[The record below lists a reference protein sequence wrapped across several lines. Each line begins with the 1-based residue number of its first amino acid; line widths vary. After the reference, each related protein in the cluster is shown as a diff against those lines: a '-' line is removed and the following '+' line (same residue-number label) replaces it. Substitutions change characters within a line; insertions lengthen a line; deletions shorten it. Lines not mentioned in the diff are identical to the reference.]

1 LVKILN
7 RMKKSLALLL
17 LSLSTAL
24 LFSQDKDQPLLQQ
37 TTPTTTTTDGRP
49 IMGDTN
55 VNFEG
60 DKPHISEYKIISY
73 ERDTT
78 YVDTTLTIY
87 KDYRFNYLR
96 RDDYNLMP
104 FANVGQTYNTLAY
117 DFSDLRLKPRMG
129 ARARHFNY
137 MEIEDISY
145 YHVPTPLT
153 ELYYKTAFEQ
163 GHQLDAFFTVNTAE
177 NFNFSIAYKGVRS
190 LGNYQN
196 TLTSTGNFRFTSNY
210 KSTNKRYNLRAH
222 IVFQDLLNRENNGL
236 KPQFIPLFVNNV
248 DDFRDRGRLE
258 VQFEDAENI
267 LDGKRFYLEHDYNL
281 IDYSNHDSYTFLK
294 LGNVLSFE
302 SKSYR
307 YQQQRPFVEFGP
319 SYAAQDLKDRVK
331 LEEFYSKAFAHF
343 SNNLLGNIQVFLGY
357 TDFNYG
363 YNSILILDEGRIT
376 NRLKGNVVEAGASYQ
391 KEYRGFEL
399 FGIAALNIAGDYE
412 GNYILGQASFELD
425 ENNKAQATMYINS
438 VAPDYHFQLY
448 QSDYVNYNW
457 QNSLRNIKT
466 QHLQFDL
473 QSKALLNA
481 SVSYT
486 GIDDY
491 TYFSRTETDTTTTP
505 FQYSGRVNYLKVE
518 AERQFDFGNFS
529 VLGRMTYQNILD
541 GQEVFKAP
549 ELLGR
554 ASVFYTNEFFKKALF
569 LQTGVTGKYFTEFE
583 MNAYD
588 PVLAEFYVQ
597 NNQTLGSFPMID
609 LFVNAKISQ
618 TRIYFKWEHF
628 NALFTSQNNYFSAPG
643 HPFRDAKIRFGLVW
657 NFFM

>member
-1 LVKILN
+1 
-7 RMKKSLALLL
+7 MKKSLALILL
-17 LSLSTAL
+17 FFSTAM
-24 LFSQDKDQPLLQQ
+24 LFSQDRDQPFIQQ
-37 TTPTTTTTDGRP
+37 STPATTTTDGRP
-49 IMGDTN
+49 VMGDTN

-60 DKPHISEYKIISY
+60 EKPHISEYRIISY

-117 DFSDLRLKPRMG
+117 DFNNVRLRPRLG

-137 MEIEDISY
+137 MEIEDINY

-163 GHQLDAFFTVNTAE
+163 GHQLDAFFTINTAE

-196 TLTSTGNFRFTSNY
+196 ALTSTGNFRFTTNY
-210 KSTNKRYNLRAH
+210 RTLNNRYNIRAH

-236 KPQFIPLFVNNV
+236 KPEFIPLFVNNA
-248 DDFRDRGRLE
+248 DDFTDRGRLE

-267 LDGKRFYLEHDYNL
+267 LNGRRFYLEHDYKL
-281 IDYSNHDSYTFLK
+281 IDFSDTDSYTFLK

-302 SKSYR
+302 NKSYR
-307 YQQQRPFVEFGP
+307 YQQQDPFEEFGP
-319 SYAAQDLKDRVK
+319 SHATQNLKDRVK
-331 LEEFYSKAFAHF
+331 LEEFYTKAFAHF
-343 SNNLLGNIQVFLGY
+343 SNNLLGNVEVHIGF

-363 YNSILILDEGRIT
+363 YNSILILEEGRIT
-376 NRLKGNVVEAGASYQ
+376 NRLTGNMVEAGASYQ

-399 FGIAALNIAGDYE
+399 FGKAALNIAGDYE
-412 GNYILGQASFELD
+412 GNYLLGQASYELD
-425 ENNKAQATMYINS
+425 ENNKAQATVYINS

-473 QSKALLNA
+473 QSKVLLNA

-491 TYFSRTETDTTTTP
+491 TYFTRTEVDTTTTP
-505 FQYSGRVNYLKVE
+505 FQYNGRVNYLKVE
-518 AERQFDFGNFS
+518 VERQLDFGNFS
-529 VLGRMTYQNILD
+529 VLGLVTYQNILD
-541 GQEVFKAP
+541 GQDVFKAP

-554 ASVFYTNEFFKKALF
+554 ASVFYTNEFFNKALF

-583 MNAYD
+583 MNGYD

-597 NNQTLGSFPMID
+597 NNEKLGGFPMID

-628 NALFTSQNNYFSAPG
+628 NALFGSQNNYFSAPG

>member
-1 LVKILN
+1 
-7 RMKKSLALLL
+7 MKKSIALLL

-24 LFSQDKDQPLLQQ
+24 LFSQDKDQPFLQQ
-37 TTPTTTTTDGRP
+37 TTPATTTTDGRP
-49 IMGDTN
+49 VMGDTN

-60 DKPHISEYKIISY
+60 EKPHISEYRIISY

-78 YVDTTLTIY
+78 FVDTTLTIY

-117 DFSDLRLKPRMG
+117 DFNSVRLRPRLG

-163 GHQLDAFFTVNTAE
+163 GHQLDAFFTINTAE

-196 TLTSTGNFRFTSNY
+196 ALTSTGNFRFTTNY
-210 KSTNKRYNLRAH
+210 KTKNNRYNIRAH

-236 KPQFIPLFVNNV
+236 KPEFIPLFVNNA

-267 LDGKRFYLEHDYNL
+267 LNGRRFYLEHDYKL
-281 IDYSNHDSYTFLK
+281 IDFTDADSHTFLK
-294 LGNVLSFE
+294 LGNVATFE
-302 SKSYR
+302 NKSYR
-307 YQQQRPFVEFGP
+307 YQQARPFSEFGP
-319 SYAAQDLKDRVK
+319 SYATQNLKDRVK
-331 LEEFYSKAFAHF
+331 LEEFYTKAFAHF
-343 SNNLLGNIQVFLGY
+343 SNNLLGNVEVHIGF

-363 YNSILILDEGRIT
+363 YNSVLILEEGRIT
-376 NRLKGNVVEAGASYQ
+376 NRLTGNMVEAGASYQ

-399 FGIAALNIAGDYE
+399 FGKAALNIAGDYE
-412 GNYILGQASFELD
+412 GNYLLGQASYELD
-425 ENNKAQATMYINS
+425 ENNKAQATVYINS

-473 QSKALLNA
+473 QSKVLLNA

-491 TYFSRTETDTTTTP
+491 TYFARTETDTTTTP

-518 AERQFDFGNFS
+518 AERQLDFGKFS
-529 VLGRMTYQNILD
+529 VLGRVTYQNIVD

-554 ASVFYTNEFFKKALF
+554 ASVFYTNEFFNKALF

-583 MNAYD
+583 MNGYD

-597 NNQTLGSFPMID
+597 NNEKLGGFPMID